1 MRSTAGGEVRRRQK
15 QGVREKEDRG
25 QMVNR
30 RSPNPRCG
38 IYGGGAVTER
48 GFPVPTIPV
57 TARENRGNRPAIPAH
72 EAQPSR
78 LPQKIVR

>member
-1 MRSTAGGEVRRRQK
+1 
-15 QGVREKEDRG
+15 
-25 QMVNR
+25 MVNR
-30 RSPNPRCG
+30 RPPNPRCG
-38 IYGGGAVTER
+38 IYGGGAVTGR